1 MGLVSLI
8 ASNNYIVVNKQLARA
23 FGLEEAVLL
32 GELASEM
39 EYWQQR
45 GELKDGYF
53 YSTIDNVKDST
64 TLSDKRQRSALTAL
78 KDAGIVDVKLAGLP
92 AKRYIRINE
101 NQLAQILL
109 NNSCENGAT
118 SFAETAEQETPK
130 QQANNN
136 NTNSNKKSNKQ
147 DIYIAVIDYLN
158 SKAGTHYRASSK
170 ATQQHINAR
179 LNEGF
184 TVDDFMRVIDNMC
197 AEWLRTEWEQYLRPS
212 TLFGSKFENYLN
224 RKPQGKRTEKKP
236 NWFQPSMQAGSAELE
251 AIQKLLSED
260 DPKKDDPQTDFASEA
275 EAFQKRLA
283 EVRQM
288 ECK

>member
-23 FGLEEAVLL
+23 FGLEEAVIL

-53 YSTIDNVKDST
+53 YSTIENVKDST

-101 NQLAQILL
+101 KQLAQLLL
-109 NNSCENGAT
+109 NNDCRNGEA
-118 SFAETAEQETPK
+118 SSAEKEELEAPK
-130 QQANNN
+130 GQGNNN
-136 NTNSNKKSNKQ
+136 KPNSNKNSNKK
-147 DIYIAVIDYLN
+147 DLYIAVVDYLN
-158 SKAGTHYRASSK
+158 SKAGTHYRAGSK

-179 LNEGF
+179 LAEGF
-184 TVDDFMRVIDNMC
+184 KVEDFQRVIDNMC
-197 AEWLRTEWEQYLRPS
+197 SDWLGTEWEQYLRPS

-224 RKPQGKRTEKKP
+224 RKPQTKGK
-236 NWFQPSMQAGSAELE
+236 NGIQVSSSPSDLDGV
-251 AIQKLLSED
+251 
-260 DPKKDDPQTDFASEA
+260 F
-275 EAFQKRLA
+275 
-283 EVRQM
+283 
-288 ECK
+288 

>member
-23 FGLEEAVLL
+23 FGLEEAVIL

-53 YSTIDNVKDST
+53 YSTIENVKDST
-64 TLSDKRQRSALTAL
+64 TLSDKRQRSALNAL
-78 KDAGIVDVKLAGLP
+78 KEAGIIDVKLAGLP

-109 NNSCENGAT
+109 NNNSENGKT
-118 SFAETAEQETPK
+118 SSAETEELEAPK
-130 QQANNN
+130 QQRNNNKEKINKNNN
-136 NTNSNKKSNKQ
+136 NQ
-147 DIYIAVIDYLN
+147 DIYIFVIDYLN
-158 SKAGTHYRASSK
+158 EKTGQHFRSSTK

-179 LNEGF
+179 LAEGF
-184 TVDDFMRVIDNMC
+184 TVEDFKRVVDNM
-197 AEWLRTEWEQYLRPS
+197 WTTWKGTEWEQYMRPS

-224 RKPQGKRTEKKP
+224 RKPQGKSAAASGKP
-236 NWFQPSMQAGSAELE
+236 SDLDGVF
-251 AIQKLLSED
+251 
-260 DPKKDDPQTDFASEA
+260 
-275 EAFQKRLA
+275 
-283 EVRQM
+283 
-288 ECK
+288 

>member
-8 ASNNYIVVNKQLARA
+8 ASNNYIVVNKQLARV

-53 YSTIDNVKDST
+53 YSTIENVKDST
-64 TLSDKRQRSALTAL
+64 TLSDKRQRSALGTL

-92 AKRYIRINE
+92 AKRYVRINE

-109 NNSCENGAT
+109 NNNGKNGET
-118 SFAETAEQETPK
+118 SSAQKEELEAPK
-130 QQANNN
+130 QQGNNN
-136 NTNSNKKSNKQ
+136 KEKSNKNSNNK
-147 DIYIAVIDYLN
+147 DIYITVIDYLN
-158 SKAGTHYRASSK
+158 SKAGTHYRAGSK

-179 LNEGF
+179 LAEGF
-184 TVDDFMRVIDNMC
+184 TVEDFQRVVDNMC
-197 AEWLRTEWEQYLRPS
+197 IEWINTEWEQYLRPS

-224 RKPQGKRTEKKP
+224 KKPKGKRVEKKP
-236 NWFQPSMQAGSAELE
+236 NWMQPSMELGSAELE
-251 AIQKLLSED
+251 AIQQVLKADEQ
-260 DPKKDDPQTDFASEA
+260 KTDFASEA
-275 EAFQKRLA
+275 EAFQKRLQ
-283 EVRQM
+283 EVRAM
-288 ECK
+288 DCREV